1 MTDKKKQ
8 TTRTSNKS
16 TVQKT
21 KIIGEESYIN
31 SQTGEL
37 VDFQVIDIREETD
50 ANFHKIWL
58 SHILSAFD
66 ELGNQ
71 KLKVLTYLLENMNK
85 ENLIIGTQRAL
96 ADKIG
101 VSYQTLSL
109 TLKILREGDIIAM
122 PQSGV
127 IRFNPNV
134 IFKGYHSRRMNI
146 LYKYSAEKNAY
157 DETPKQKEYKKYQD
171 TRTKKYK
178 ELKNLTRE
186 ELLKSLG
193 QSENDFTLIMD
204 KPELI
209 NLILKKEIDIPY
221 QKKQQAQVDE
231 TAKRLIENGDI
242 NEIQ

>member
-21 KIIGEESYIN
+21 KIIGEEKYIN
-31 SQTGEL
+31 SQTGEV

-127 IRFNPNV
+127 IRFNPNI
-134 IFKGYHSRRMNI
+134 IFKGYHKRRMNV
-146 LYKYSAEKNAY
+146 LYKYSAERNANE
-157 DETPKQKEYKKYQD
+157 DTETPQHKEYREYQNE
-171 TRTKKYK
+171 RKKKYK

-209 NLILKKEIDIPY
+209 NLILKKEIDIPH
-221 QKKQQAQVDE
+221 QKKQQAQVNE
-231 TAKRLIENGDI
+231 GDS

>member
-8 TTRTSNKS
+8 TTKTKNKS

-21 KIIGEESYIN
+21 KIIGTETYIN
-31 SQTGEL
+31 PKTGEL
-37 VDFQVIDIREETD
+37 MDFQVIDIREETD

-85 ENLIIGTQRAL
+85 ENIIIGTQRAL
-96 ADKIG
+96 AEKIG
-101 VSYQTLSL
+101 VSYQTVSL
-109 TLKILREGDIIAM
+109 TLKILREGDIIVM
-122 PQSGV
+122 PQAGI

-134 IFKGYHSRRMNI
+134 IFKGYHNRRMNV
-146 LYKYSAEKNAY
+146 LYKYSAERSAY
-157 DETPKQKEYKKYQD
+157 EETPRQKEYREYQNRRNKKY
-171 TRTKKYK
+171 R

-186 ELLKSLG
+186 ELLKYLG

-204 KPELI
+204 KSELI

-221 QKKQQAQVDE
+221 QKKQQAED
-231 TAKRLIENGDI
+231 GDN

>member
-8 TTRTSNKS
+8 TTRTRNKS

-21 KIIGEESYIN
+21 KIIGKETYIN
-31 SQTGEL
+31 SKTGEL

-85 ENLIIGTQRAL
+85 ENIVIGTQRAL

-101 VSYQTLSL
+101 VSRQTLSS
-109 TLKILREGDIIAM
+109 TLNILREGDIIAM
-122 PQSGV
+122 PQAGI

-134 IFKGYHSRRMNI
+134 IFKGYHNRRMNV
-146 LYKYSAEKNAY
+146 LYKYSAERSAY
-157 DETPKQKEYKKYQD
+157 EETPRQKEYREYQNRRNKKY
-171 TRTKKYK
+171 R

-186 ELLKSLG
+186 ELLKYLG
-193 QSENDFTLIMD
+193 QSENDFTSLMD

-221 QKKQQAQVDE
+221 QKKQQAQEED
-231 TAKRLIENGDI
+231 GDI
-242 NEIQ
+242 NEI